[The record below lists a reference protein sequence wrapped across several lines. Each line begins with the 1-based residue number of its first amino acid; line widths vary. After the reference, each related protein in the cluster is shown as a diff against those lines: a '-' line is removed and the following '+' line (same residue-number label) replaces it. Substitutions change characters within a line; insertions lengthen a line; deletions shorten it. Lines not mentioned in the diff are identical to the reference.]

1 MKRFVLVL
9 VVFSLFSTFVF
20 AQPKLEIEGGDTYSW
35 GKVNYKN
42 SPLKADIKLKNV
54 GNEVLKITEVKPG
67 CGCTTAPLDKYEI
80 APGDF
85 AKLSVSLNISTYSG
99 ETVKSIRIS
108 SNDPENPDKYLF
120 IKADVY
126 RPIVVNP
133 SNYLGRSSIYVGK
146 QEEFNF
152 SLKNQTEKNI
162 KVTSI
167 EIFPKEATCDIKVG
181 DILPA
186 NQDKKY
192 VIKYTAK
199 ASDERL
205 NGSLKIKTD
214 NEDVGEVGIYFYGNI
229 VKTESNSTPK

>member
-1 MKRFVLVL
+1 MKQIVLKLAVLVL
-9 VVFSLFSTFVF
+9 FSSFAI
-20 AQPKLEIEGGDTYSW
+20 AQPKLEIEGGDTYNW

-42 SPLKADIKLKNV
+42 SPLKANIKLKNV
-54 GNEVLKITEVKPG
+54 GTEVLKITEVKPG

-80 APGDF
+80 APGDY
-85 AKLSVSLNISTYSG
+85 ATLSVSLNISTYTG

-108 SNDPENPDKYLF
+108 SNDPQNGDKYLF

-162 KVTSI
+162 KVTSV
-167 EIFPKEATCDIKVG
+167 EIFPKDAICDIKVG

-199 ASDERL
+199 SNDERL
-205 NGSLKIKTD
+205 NGSIKIKTD
-214 NEDVGEVGIYFYGNI
+214 NEDAGEVGIYFYGNI
-229 VKTESNSTPK
+229 VKPESNSTPK